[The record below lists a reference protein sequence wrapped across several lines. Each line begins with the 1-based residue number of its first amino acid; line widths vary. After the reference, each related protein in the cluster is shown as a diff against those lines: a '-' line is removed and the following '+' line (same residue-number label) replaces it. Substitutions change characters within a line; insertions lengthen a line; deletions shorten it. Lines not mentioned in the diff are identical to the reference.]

1 MNMPLEFPKCS
12 QYYSDFFQS
21 DDVIDEVLYGRD
33 DYPVV
38 DLCKTREF
46 DYAFLLLQKGY
57 RCLHEDI
64 VHDTFSIIHAT
75 QAFADI
81 TSSGI
86 EKISD
91 ILNKLS
97 EELNCLNE
105 AELRGLV
112 QACKQGMEE
121 KIGYTSYTG
130 LIPYTREQLP
140 ILYNAFL
147 QLAEWTVSELIK
159 LDIPFLEDY
168 IERLAAENRLE
179 EFIAFN
185 KLDQRNAVTLLSK
198 LLDASYLDIL
208 DSQEKILYRI
218 ASHCTGIFPENF
230 TCDVAILASIGK
242 LRIIVNRL
250 EEFEPGPDTEVFSEN
265 ANYYSLISRLYR
277 LLRFHMKETFSL
289 DHVAQAMI
297 VTCVISG
304 NDYDLEPT
312 EIPQLCDYYILE
324 AVSKF
329 ASQHFHI
336 DKLPISEDSLE
347 DATVDW
353 INMHDTEDWNDNF
366 KLAMQEIN
374 KLVNWFYDYCD
385 IRKPYIDGGF

>member
-21 DDVIDEVLYGRD
+21 DDVIDEVIYGRYE
-33 DYPVV
+33 YPVV
-38 DLCKTREF
+38 DLCKKHEF

-75 QAFADI
+75 QAFVDI
-81 TSSGI
+81 TSSEI

-91 ILNKLS
+91 ILKKLS

-105 AELRGLV
+105 AKLRGLV

-121 KIGYTSYTG
+121 KNSYTLYTE
-130 LIPYTREQLP
+130 LIPFSREQLP

-147 QLAEWTVSELIK
+147 QLGEWTVSELIK

-168 IERLAAENRLE
+168 IEKLTAENRLE
-179 EFIAFN
+179 EFIASN
-185 KLDQRNAVTLLSK
+185 KLNQRNAVTLLSK
-198 LLDASYLDIL
+198 LLDVSYLDIL

-218 ASHCTGIFPENF
+218 ASHCPGIFPENF
-230 TCDVAILASIGK
+230 TCNVAILASVGK
-242 LRIIVNRL
+242 LRIIVSKL
-250 EEFEPGPDTEVFSEN
+250 EEFEPGPDMEVFSVN
-265 ANYYSLISRLYR
+265 TNYCSLVSRLYR
-277 LLRFHMKETFSL
+277 LLRFHMKETFSF
-289 DHVAQAMI
+289 DHVAQTMI
-297 VTCVISG
+297 AACGING
-304 NDYDLEPT
+304 NEYDLEPT

-329 ASQHFHI
+329 ASQYFHI
-336 DKLPISEDSLE
+336 DKLPILEDILE

-353 INMHDTEDWNDNF
+353 INMHDTEDWNDNS
-366 KLAMQEIN
+366 KLAIPEIN
-374 KLVNWFYDYCD
+374 KLVNWFYEHCD